1 MTGHRRAAAFLSIF
15 ILAALCAAAPVQ
27 AAAGTDAENGV
38 RVKETKNGITVS
50 VPLGEGTLW

>member
-1 MTGHRRAAAFLSIF
+1 MTGNRRAAFLSIF

-27 AAAGTDAENGV
+27 AAAGTGAGNGV
-38 RVKETKNGITVS
+38 EVKETKNGITVS